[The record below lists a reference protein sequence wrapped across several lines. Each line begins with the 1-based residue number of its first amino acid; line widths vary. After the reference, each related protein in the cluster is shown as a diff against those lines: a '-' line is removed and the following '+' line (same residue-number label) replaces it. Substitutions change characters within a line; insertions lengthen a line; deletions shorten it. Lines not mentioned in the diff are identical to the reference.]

1 MTFHGQGFL
10 RLALA
15 DVAPLAGNVYS
26 GFGFRSTQDSGL
38 LYHRPSP
45 VRVCHP
51 GSDRLPAPL
60 NALQQQRPAGAW
72 VAGGRESEPLAW
84 SPDLAAVPRMDH
96 ARCPCSRVV

>member
-45 VRVCHP
+45 VRVCRP
-51 GSDRLPAPL
+51 GSDHLLPPPP
-60 NALQQQRPAGAW
+60 RPEAAAGAW
-72 VAGGRESEPLAW
+72 VAGGSESGPLAW
-84 SPDLAAVPRMDH
+84 SPDLAAVPRMGH
-96 ARCPCSRVV
+96 ARCPCSRAV